1 MANGK
6 LELYGMTPIR
16 ALSMT
21 THNELIALTTISSFQ
36 GQNETAFPGLDK
48 LSERSGI
55 SKQAFSKAVTGLVK
69 KNLVNRKRRYG
80 SSNIYF
86 VVWEFADKAEIKKE
100 NDAERRM
107 SRAKILA
114 KNIQLSESIGYIKES
129 DHDYPNDSDVSYPNG
144 SDDILKEQYKRTEV
158 KEEKLMLS
166 LEEENKLSALNL
178 KTTFI
183 NTLTANGINYNP
195 GHKDTRFN
203 YFILHENNMTP
214 QELIDLIPKLIQVK
228 KENPNDKFF
237 SGICWNMSDLISYKA
252 KINNAYKPKVV
263 QFSKPET
270 KQPVQLSE
278 KDLTSMK
285 EFLA

>member
-16 ALSMT
+16 ALPIT

-48 LSERSGI
+48 LAERSGL

-86 VVWEFADKAEIKKE
+86 VVWEFADTEQIKKE

-114 KNIQLSESIGYIKES
+114 KNIQLSESLRYSNDS
-129 DHDYPNDSDVSYPNG
+129 DVDYTNDSDVSYPNK
-144 SDDILKEQYKRTEV
+144 SDDILKEQNKRTEL
-158 KEEKLMLS
+158 KEQEISKPLNITQQLKDFATNNNLSYEINVREEQKAQSKLVSELSITNENLLAQLQRLRPILADPKCDWWTKTNSFGFNFMLKNWGRIDS
-166 LEEENKLSALNL
+166 WHN
-178 KTTFI
+178 
-183 NTLTANGINYNP
+183 AN
-195 GHKDTRFN
+195 
-203 YFILHENNMTP
+203 
-214 QELIDLIPKLIQVK
+214 
-228 KENPNDKFF
+228 
-237 SGICWNMSDLISYKA
+237 
-252 KINNAYKPKVV
+252 KPKVRE
-263 QFSKPET
+263 FKKPEI
-270 KQPVQLSE
+270 KLEPVKFSE
-278 KDLTSMK
+278 SHLDTLK